1 MLKIIEFV
9 LLAVSLL
16 TVLVLVVAS
25 PRSVEPA
32 ATEAERGEIRPKL
45 PPAVNR

>member
-1 MLKIIEFV
+1 MLRFIEFG

-16 TVLVLVVAS
+16 TVLALIIAS
-25 PRSVEPA
+25 PREAEVLPGEVVEP
-32 ATEAERGEIRPKL
+32 ELQPKL